1 MAFDKDTYY
10 RETFTGLSLENE
22 TVKGVFFEECVFENC
37 SFVTCTFE
45 RCRFL
50 TCKLTGCILSAIMPT
65 NTRFEDV
72 SFVSCKAIGVNWSR
86 AMETRKLR
94 FRDSQVNYSNF
105 RFAKLPDLMMVNCE
119 ARDSDFI
126 EADLKGA
133 VMKKTDFQNTYFSKT
148 NLTNADFREAVNY
161 SIDPATNILKK
172 TKFSM
177 PEVMGLLD
185 SFDIIIE

>member
-1 MAFDKDTYY
+1 MFEKESYF
-10 RETFTGLSLENE
+10 RESFSGLNLADE
-22 TVKGVFFEECVFENC
+22 TVKEIMFEQCTFENC

-50 TCKLTGCILSAIMPT
+50 TCKLTGCILSAITPT

-72 SFVSCKAIGVNWSR
+72 TFISCKAIGVNWTR

-94 FRDSQVNYSNF
+94 FKDSQVNYSNF
-105 RFAKLPDLMMVNCE
+105 RFTKLPDLSMINCE
-119 ARDSDFI
+119 AKESDFI

-133 VMKKTDFQNTYFSKT
+133 VMKKTDFQNTRFFHS
-148 NLTNADFREAVNY
+148 NLAEADFREAVNY
-161 SIDPATNILKK
+161 SIDPAQNTLKK
-172 TKFSM
+172 TRFSM